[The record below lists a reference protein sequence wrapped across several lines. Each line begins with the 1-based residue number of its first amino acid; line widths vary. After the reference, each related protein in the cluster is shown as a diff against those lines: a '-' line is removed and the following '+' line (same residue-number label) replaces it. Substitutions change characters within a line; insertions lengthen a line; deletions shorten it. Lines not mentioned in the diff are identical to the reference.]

1 MPLYLA
7 SDSSNGL
14 VVSTTAAFVPV
25 FGFLIETNTIYCG
38 SSEGKIPENENI

>member
-25 FGFLIETNTIYCG
+25 FGFLIETNTIYCVHFD
-38 SSEGKIPENENI
+38 ENVLLLK